1 MTRKRISSEQGIGQP
16 RKVSVTPRAT
26 NTPSTRSPAADMR
39 SETAVSVHGA
49 RLCWVAVS
57 LTLNAVIMLLWGG
70 RHSQLPISPLPLF
83 LQPASLLPSDFKLEM
98 IT

>member
-1 MTRKRISSEQGIGQP
+1 MTRKRISSEEGIGQP
-16 RKVSVTPRAT
+16 GKASVNPRAT
-26 NTPSTRSPAADMR
+26 NTPSTGSPAADMR
-39 SETAVSVHGA
+39 SGTAVSVHGL

-83 LQPASLLPSDFKLEM
+83 LRSASLLLSDFKLEM